1 MPLDIRNQFYNTGN
15 VETKKALAALG
26 ALAQEHRLAIFR
38 LLVRHAPGGLSAGM
52 IGDHLKLAPATLS
65 FHLKELAHAR
75 LIVAR
80 QEGRFIWYRPDFRAM
95 NTLVAYLTANCC
107 EASAVCDPD
116 CVPAGAP
123 KPVAIALPNPRKR
136 RSA

>member
-1 MPLDIRNQFYNTGN
+1 M
-15 VETKKALAALG
+15 ETTTALAALG

-38 LLVRHAPGGLSAGM
+38 LLVRHAPDGLSAGT
-52 IGDHLKLAPATLS
+52 IGDRLKLAPATLS

-80 QEGRFIWYRPDFRAM
+80 QVGRFIWYRPDFGAM
-95 NTLVAYLTANCC
+95 NTLVGYLTAHCC
-107 EASAVCDPD
+107 EASAD
-116 CVPAGAP
+116 CGPGCAPAGTSM
-123 KPVAIALPNPRKR
+123 PVTVAVPNPRKR

>member
-1 MPLDIRNQFYNTGN
+1 M
-15 VETKKALAALG
+15 ETTKALTALA

-38 LLVRHAPGGLSAGM
+38 LLVRYAPEGLAAGT
-52 IGDHLKLAPATLS
+52 IGERLKLAPATLS
-65 FHLKELAHAR
+65 FHLKELAHSR

-80 QEGRFIWYRPDFRAM
+80 QEGRFIWYRPDFAAM
-95 NTLVAYLTANCC
+95 NALVTYLTANCC
-107 EASAVCDPD
+107 EVSAVCDPA

-123 KPVAIALPNPRKR
+123 KPVAVALPKPSKR

>member
-1 MPLDIRNQFYNTGN
+1 M
-15 VETKKALAALG
+15 ETKKTLAALA

-38 LLVRHAPGGLSAGM
+38 LLVRHAPEGLPAGT
-52 IGDHLKLAPATLS
+52 IGERLKLAPATLS
-65 FHLKELAHAR
+65 FHLKELAHSR

-80 QEGRFIWYRPDFRAM
+80 QEGRFIWYRPDFAAM
-95 NTLVAYLTANCC
+95 NTLVGYLTANCC
-107 EASAVCDPD
+107 EASAACDPG

-123 KPVAIALPNPRKR
+123 KPVAVALPNPRNR

>member
-1 MPLDIRNQFYNTGN
+1 M
-15 VETKKALAALG
+15 ETTKALAALG

-38 LLVRHAPGGLSAGM
+38 LLVRHAPDGLIAGA
-52 IGDHLKLAPATLS
+52 IGERLKLAPATLS

-80 QEGRFIWYRPDFRAM
+80 QEGRFIWYRPDFGAM
-95 NTLVAYLTANCC
+95 NTLVGYLTANCC
-107 EASAVCDPD
+107 EASAACDPA
-116 CVPAGAP
+116 CVPADAP
-123 KPVAIALPNPRKR
+123 KSVAVPLPATRKR